1 MSKDEGLLINPNTA
15 EIEALTQLPGVGE
28 ALARRMIEARPFIEA
43 EDLLRVPGV
52 GKATLERLAP
62 HVVFEEELSIPAE
75 EEADKPDME
84 VPRDLPKPIAPKD
97 AAGQATYSRAATLWL
112 ILGTV
117 LVSVSLAV
125 MLNLA
130 ILDGIN
136 NTLNIGKHSSVRQL
150 ANDMVVLQADVDELA
165 SLITSIDRRMEAVE
179 GLGGRVVSVEKEF
192 SELHENITQSI
203 EKMDAV
209 HEQIDELTQQMDLLS
224 ESVSGF
230 DTFLNGLRQLLIG
243 SSSSIEPGST
253 PQP

>member
-1 MSKDEGLLINPNTA
+1 MSKNEGLLIDPNTA

-28 ALARRMIEARPFIEA
+28 TLARRMVEARPFVEA

-52 GKATLERLAP
+52 GKATLERLVP
-62 HVVFEEELSIPAE
+62 HMVFEEELSAPTE
-75 EEADKPDME
+75 VEADIPDTE
-84 VPRDLPKPIAPKD
+84 VPRDLPQPIAPK
-97 AAGQATYSRAATLWL
+97 AAVGRATYSRGSTLWL
-112 ILGTV
+112 ILGTM

-125 MLNLA
+125 LLNLA

-203 EKMDAV
+203 EKMNAV

-230 DTFLNGLRQLLIG
+230 DTFLNGLRRLLMG
-243 SSSSIEPGST
+243 SSSSIDPEST